1 MKRIELKEVD
11 EPNLCGETF
20 PHDDV
25 PRIRFDSKHTERIG
39 DEEVTFDFSKAA
51 ERDIF
56 ITDTTFRD
64 GQQARPPFSVKQ
76 TVDLYKLL
84 VKLTGGGSIIRNTE
98 FFVYGKKDRE
108 AVEACQAV
116 GAKFPEVTGWIRA
129 DQGDLSIVKKMG
141 LKETGMLTSSSDYHI
156 FLKQKSTRRGAFEK
170 YTACVKV
177 ALEAGIRV
185 RCHLE
190 DVTRADIDGFVLPF
204 VQEVVR
210 LSEEVPDD
218 IKPRIRLCDTMGFG
232 LPYAG
237 AELPR
242 SIPKLVWRMIH
253 DGGIPSERLEW
264 HGHDDFH
271 KVLVNAT
278 TAWLCGCDALNGT
291 LLGIGERTGNPPLEG
306 AVFEY
311 IGIKGRS
318 DGLETL
324 VLREIADYFEKE
336 IGYPIPHKEPFVG
349 RDFNKTRAGIHAGGL
364 YRDHRVYNIFD
375 TEKILGVPP
384 SVAITDKSG
393 SDGVAYWVNSFLGLE
408 GKDRLGKTKL
418 VKIMR
423 WVEDQYERHGRT
435 TAVSDE
441 EMEELVKEHLPK
453 RYAEVKGTS
462 A

>member
-1 MKRIELKEVD
+1 
-11 EPNLCGETF
+11 
-20 PHDDV
+20 
-25 PRIRFDSKHTERIG
+25 
-39 DEEVTFDFSKAA
+39 
-51 ERDIF
+51 
-56 ITDTTFRD
+56 
-64 GQQARPPFSVKQ
+64 
-76 TVDLYKLL
+76 
-84 VKLTGGGSIIRNTE
+84 
-98 FFVYGKKDRE
+98 
-108 AVEACQAV
+108 
-116 GAKFPEVTGWIRA
+116 
-129 DQGDLSIVKKMG
+129 
-141 LKETGMLTSSSDYHI
+141 
-156 FLKQKSTRRGAFEK
+156 
-170 YTACVKV
+170 
-177 ALEAGIRV
+177 
-185 RCHLE
+185 
-190 DVTRADIDGFVLPF
+190 
-204 VQEVVR
+204 
-210 LSEEVPDD
+210 VPDD

-253 DGGIPSERLEW
+253 EGGIPSERLEW

-291 LLGIGERTGNPPLEG
+291 MLGIGERTGNPPLEG

-311 IGIKGRS
+311 IGIKGRA

-336 IGYPIPHKEPFVG
+336 IGYSIPHKEPFVG

-393 SDGVAYWVNSFLGLE
+393 SDGVAYWVNGFLALK

-423 WVEDQYERHGRT
+423 WVEDQYELHGRT
-435 TAVSDE
+435 TAVSDQ
-441 EMEELVKEHLPK
+441 EMEELVKEHLPN